1 MFALVGVLI
10 ISLLYRLKYG
20 QAGEWPNRLNT
31 FFGFGLVGVIVIAL
45 IAFTSLS
52 GVAALAIS
60 LGALALLVGVFY
72 VIIPA
77 PD

>member
-20 QAGEWPNRLNT
+20 QDGDWPNRLNT
-31 FFGFGLVGVIVIAL
+31 YFGFGLVGVIILGL
-45 IAFTSLS
+45 IAFTSLP
-52 GVAALAIS
+52 GLAALAVS
-60 LGALALLVGVFY
+60 LAALAVLVGVFY

-77 PD
+77 PG

>member
-20 QAGEWPNRLNT
+20 QDGDWPNRLNT
-31 FFGFGLVGVIVIAL
+31 MFGFGLVGVVLLAL
-45 IAFTSLS
+45 IAFTSLP
-52 GVAALAIS
+52 GMAALALS
-60 LGALALLVGVFY
+60 LGALAVLIGVFY

-77 PD
+77 PP

>member
-1 MFALVGVLI
+1 VFALVGVLI

-20 QAGEWPNRLNT
+20 QDGDWPNSLNT
-31 FFGFGLVGVIVIAL
+31 YFGFGLVGVIILAL

-52 GVAALAIS
+52 GAAALAVS
-60 LGALALLVGVFY
+60 LGALALLIGVFY

-77 PD
+77 PP

>member
-1 MFALVGVLI
+1 VFALVGVLI

-20 QAGEWPNRLNT
+20 QSGDWPNRLNT
-31 FFGFGLVGVIVIAL
+31 IFGFGLVGVIVIAL

-52 GVAALAIS
+52 VLAALALS
-60 LGALALLVGVFY
+60 LGALALLIGVFY

-77 PD
+77 PN